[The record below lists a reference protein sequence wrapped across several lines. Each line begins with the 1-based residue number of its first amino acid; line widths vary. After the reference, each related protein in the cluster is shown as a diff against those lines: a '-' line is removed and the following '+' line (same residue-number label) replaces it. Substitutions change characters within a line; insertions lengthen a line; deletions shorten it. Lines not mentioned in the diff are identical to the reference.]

1 MIKVWYDL
9 GVPPET
15 LEIVRKEAQLIG
27 PNVNPNP
34 DDPLDELEEADA
46 AFIGA
51 VFPASQNATYV
62 RAKKLKVL
70 TRLGIGYD
78 SVDLQMATEHG
89 VCVMNTPDAPTEST
103 AELAFGFI
111 LNLARNITVANK
123 TMKEGQWPKVKKQT
137 GFELVGKTLGL
148 VGLGRIGG
156 RMVEIAHVFGM
167 KVVAYDPF
175 VSAERARELGVEL
188 LKDLSDL
195 YQKSD
200 MVSLHV
206 PALPETQGMINKESL
221 AQMKKGSYLINVA
234 RGALV
239 VEADL
244 LEALQSGQLAGA
256 ALDVWET
263 EPTAVD
269 NPLRY
274 LENVVASPHIA
285 GVTREMMHK
294 AITVATRNMLMA
306 LRGEQPPTLLNPEVW
321 ENRRRD

>member
-9 GVPPET
+9 GVPPEI

-34 DDPLDELEEADA
+34 DDPLGELEEADV

-78 SVDLQMATEHG
+78 SVDIQMATEHG

-111 LNLARNITVANK
+111 LNLARNIIPADK
-123 TMKEGQWPKVKKQT
+123 IMKEGQWPKVKKQR

-148 VGLGRIGG
+148 VGLGRIGA
-156 RMVEIAHVFGM
+156 RVAELAQVFGM

-175 VSAERARELGVEL
+175 VTVERARELGVEL
-188 LKDLSDL
+188 LEELSSL
-195 YQKSD
+195 YQMSD

-244 LEALQSGQLAGA
+244 LEALQNGQLAGA

-263 EPTAVD
+263 EPTAPD
-269 NPLRY
+269 NPLRF
-274 LENVVASPHIA
+274 LENVVATPHIA